1 MLFHPHDQ
9 RSSTEAR
16 RSLNP
21 VFAEVYRGI
30 AVVDKIV
37 AAARDDNNNPLQS
50 ITMTV
55 KE

>member
-21 VFAEVYRGI
+21 VFTEVYRGI